1 MRVRR
6 ILIEIGHP
14 AHVHHFKHLYWELE
28 KLGWVGLFVTKDKEC
43 AIDLLI
49 AYNLPYRVLGLNKRG
64 IIRKIL
70 TLPMFSLRMIKIA
83 REFKPDIFVSRVSP
97 LSGYASRVLGKPHI
111 TFTDTEN
118 VRLLDSISQPFADVI
133 LTSDV
138 YHREHGKKQLRYP
151 GYHELA
157 YLHPNRFTPDKTVV
171 REAGIDPDERYAIV
185 RFVTWGAH
193 HDIGHSG
200 FNLQNR
206 IKLVTELSR
215 LIRVYISSEGGLPEE
230 LAGFNL
236 RMRAEHMHQ
245 VLAHA
250 DFLVSE
256 SATMASEC
264 AMLRTPAVYLNTE
277 HYGSTD
283 SQAGYGLIYL
293 YPSTEKGQD
302 DAVKMALSMA
312 KDIDIRQQHQLKKYN
327 MLNQKIDVTA
337 FMVWLV
343 EYYPRSIEQARQPDF
358 SFEAFR

>member
-1 MRVRR
+1 MGKR
-6 ILIEIGHP
+6 ILMEIGHP

-28 KLGWVGLFVTKDKEC
+28 KRGWTGLFATKDKEC
-43 AIDLLI
+43 AIELLE
-49 AYNLPYRVLGLNKRG
+49 AYGLPYKTLGVNKSG
-64 IIRKIL
+64 IARKIL
-70 TLPMFSLRMIKIA
+70 SLPRFSLRMIKLA
-83 REFKPDIFVSRVSP
+83 KGFKPDVLISRVSP
-97 LSGYASRVLGKPHI
+97 LSGYASRVLGKPHL

-138 YHREHGKKQLRYP
+138 YQREHGKKQLRYP

-157 YLHPNRFTPDKTVV
+157 YLHPNRFVLDRTVLK
-171 REAGIDPDERYAIV
+171 EAGIDPDERYAIV

-215 LIRVYISSEGGLPEE
+215 LIRVYISSEGDLPGE
-230 LAGFNL
+230 LAGFRL
-236 RMRAEHMHQ
+236 QMRAEHMHQ

-256 SATMASEC
+256 SATMVAEC
-264 AMLRTPAVYLNTE
+264 AVLGVPSIYINSVHLGY
-277 HYGSTD
+277 TD
-283 SQAGYGLIYL
+283 SLSRYGLISL
-293 YPSTEKGQD
+293 FPGTEKGQD
-302 DAVKMALSMA
+302 DAVEMALSMA
-312 KDIDIRQQHQLKKYN
+312 KDIDLRQKHQPKRDI
-327 MLNQKIDVTA
+327 MLIQKIDVTA
-337 FMVWLV
+337 FMLWLV
-343 EYYPRSIEQARQPDF
+343 ENYPRSIEQVRQPDF